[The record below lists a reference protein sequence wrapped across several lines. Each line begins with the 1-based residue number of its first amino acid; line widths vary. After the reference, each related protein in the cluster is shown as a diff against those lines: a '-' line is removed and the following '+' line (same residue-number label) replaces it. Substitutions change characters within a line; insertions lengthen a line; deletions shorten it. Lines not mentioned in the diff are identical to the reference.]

1 MKRQKI
7 NDDFCIFKNVTDM
20 LIEVFSSHR
29 TWTTF
34 DKIYRQDEGEKYK
47 FYSYTFCRTGLYVY
61 SDLICSLNSYHKL
74 RCIHFMRSI
83 ILHTFI
89 SNGEYMKNETDI
101 PTF

>member
-34 DKIYRQDEGEKYK
+34 DKIYRQDEGEKIQI
-47 FYSYTFCRTGLYVY
+47 LLVY
-61 SDLICSLNSYHKL
+61 FL
-74 RCIHFMRSI
+74 
-83 ILHTFI
+83 
-89 SNGEYMKNETDI
+89 
-101 PTF
+101 